1 MPCCDW
7 HRWHFLQVPCK
18 AKKITWSDLESSQ
31 NLAGRSMTKPP
42 FLLDVV
48 RRTAYLIKTPY
59 ALYGLALSAFL

>member
-1 MPCCDW
+1 MPCCNW
-7 HRWHFLQVPCK
+7 NRWHLSQVPCK
-18 AKKITWSDLESSQ
+18 AKITWSDLESSQ